1 MQYAPPSDG
10 APAPAA
16 AAAAPRLAA
25 RRRFFDLLCRSS
37 SPEDADTTATA
48 AHLSRL
54 ADQVDAALLEK
65 PDRMST
71 IAMALSDNVELCR
84 QLVARRIAPAELV
97 LMTDTELMP
106 RELVAAGEKALA
118 EENARKQLDWNRMN
132 RPKLTGPVL
141 EQYRCRRCRSADVDV
156 TQRQMRSADEPMSE
170 FCHCNGCGSRWR
182 IN

>member
-10 APAPAA
+10 ATAS
-16 AAAAPRLAA
+16 AAPRLAA

-37 SPEDADTTATA
+37 STEDAVDAAATA

-54 ADQVDAALLEK
+54 ADQVDLALLEK
-65 PDRMST
+65 PDRMPT
-71 IAMALSDNVELCR
+71 IAMALSDNEELCR
-84 QLVARRIAPAELV
+84 QLVAGRIVPAELV

-118 EENARKQLDWNRMN
+118 EENARKQLDWSRMN

-156 TQRQMRSADEPMSE
+156 VQRQMRAADEPMSE
-170 FCHCNGCGSRWR
+170 FCHCNGCGPRWR